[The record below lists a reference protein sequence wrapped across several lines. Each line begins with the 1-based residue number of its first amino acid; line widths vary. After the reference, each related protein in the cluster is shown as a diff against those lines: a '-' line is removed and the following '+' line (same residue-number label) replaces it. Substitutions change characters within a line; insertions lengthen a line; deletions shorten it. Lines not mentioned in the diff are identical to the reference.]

1 MTAVNDC
8 RTLRDVNGMWNHAA
22 SGMLRPTL
30 VVLLAPPPRMTVP
43 RGGGD
48 DLYGRED
55 FKTLKRFGD
64 VPVRPLE
71 TSGSPEPFITDTE
84 KAR

>member
-1 MTAVNDC
+1 MLISVLAIIAIA
-8 RTLRDVNGMWNHAA
+8 LLYMYRDK
-22 SGMLRPTL
+22 LLPRPTGEA
-30 VVLLAPPPRMTVP
+30 VLLAPPPRLTIP

-48 DLYGRED
+48 DLYERED

-64 VPVRPLE
+64 VPVRPLD

-84 KAR
+84 QAR